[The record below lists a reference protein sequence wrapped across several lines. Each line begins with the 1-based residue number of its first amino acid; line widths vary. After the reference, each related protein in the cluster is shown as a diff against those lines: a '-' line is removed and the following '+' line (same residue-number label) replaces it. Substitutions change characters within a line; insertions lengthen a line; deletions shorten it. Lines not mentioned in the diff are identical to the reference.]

1 MSKCERSEERKEVLK
16 GRKKKKKEE
25 ERTDRGTGE
34 KSFPEIKI

>member
-1 MSKCERSEERKEVLK
+1 MSKCERSEERNK
-16 GRKKKKKEE
+16 GAKREEEEEEE